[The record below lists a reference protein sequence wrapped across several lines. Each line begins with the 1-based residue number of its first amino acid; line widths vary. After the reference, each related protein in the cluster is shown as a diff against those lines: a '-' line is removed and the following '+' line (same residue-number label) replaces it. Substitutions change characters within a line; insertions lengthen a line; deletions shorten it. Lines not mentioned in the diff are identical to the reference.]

1 MKEIRTKVCKKAK
14 DFALHEQGGEGM
26 EDHDMLLIIII
37 ILDILTLVIAG
48 ILFALFG

>member
-1 MKEIRTKVCKKAK
+1 
-14 DFALHEQGGEGM
+14 M

-48 ILFALFG
+48 ILLYSSK

>member
-1 MKEIRTKVCKKAK
+1 
-14 DFALHEQGGEGM
+14 M

-37 ILDILTLVIAG
+37 ILDILAVVIAG

>member
-1 MKEIRTKVCKKAK
+1 
-14 DFALHEQGGEGM
+14 M

-48 ILFALFG
+48 ILFVLFG

>member
-1 MKEIRTKVCKKAK
+1 M
-14 DFALHEQGGEGM
+14 EG
-26 EDHDMLLIIII
+26 HDMLLIIII

>member
-1 MKEIRTKVCKKAK
+1 
-14 DFALHEQGGEGM
+14 M

-48 ILFALFG
+48 ILFSLFG

>member
-1 MKEIRTKVCKKAK
+1 
-14 DFALHEQGGEGM
+14 M

-37 ILDILTLVIAG
+37 ILDILSVVIAG

>member
-1 MKEIRTKVCKKAK
+1 
-14 DFALHEQGGEGM
+14 M

-37 ILDILTLVIAG
+37 ILDILTVVIAG

>member
-1 MKEIRTKVCKKAK
+1 
-14 DFALHEQGGEGM
+14 M

-37 ILDILTLVIAG
+37 ILDILTLVIVG

>member
-1 MKEIRTKVCKKAK
+1 
-14 DFALHEQGGEGM
+14 M
-26 EDHDMLLIIII
+26 EEHDILLIIII

>member
-1 MKEIRTKVCKKAK
+1 
-14 DFALHEQGGEGM
+14 M
-26 EDHDMLLIIII
+26 EDRDILLIIMI

>member
-1 MKEIRTKVCKKAK
+1 
-14 DFALHEQGGEGM
+14 M
-26 EDHDMLLIIII
+26 EDRDMLLIIII

>member
-1 MKEIRTKVCKKAK
+1 
-14 DFALHEQGGEGM
+14 M

-37 ILDILTLVIAG
+37 MLDILTLVIVG

>member
-1 MKEIRTKVCKKAK
+1 
-14 DFALHEQGGEGM
+14 M

-37 ILDILTLVIAG
+37 ILDIPTLVIAG

>member
-1 MKEIRTKVCKKAK
+1 
-14 DFALHEQGGEGM
+14 M

-48 ILFALFG
+48 ILFALFV

>member
-1 MKEIRTKVCKKAK
+1 
-14 DFALHEQGGEGM
+14 M

-48 ILFALFG
+48 ILFALLG

>member
-1 MKEIRTKVCKKAK
+1 
-14 DFALHEQGGEGM
+14 M

-48 ILFALFG
+48 IIFALFG

>member
-1 MKEIRTKVCKKAK
+1 
-14 DFALHEQGGEGM
+14 M

-37 ILDILTLVIAG
+37 MLDILTLVIAG

>member
-1 MKEIRTKVCKKAK
+1 
-14 DFALHEQGGEGM
+14 M
-26 EDHDMLLIIII
+26 EDHDILLIIMI

>member
-1 MKEIRTKVCKKAK
+1 
-14 DFALHEQGGEGM
+14 M

-37 ILDILTLVIAG
+37 ILDILSLVIAG

>member
-1 MKEIRTKVCKKAK
+1 
-14 DFALHEQGGEGM
+14 M
-26 EDHDMLLIIII
+26 EDQDMLLIIII

>member
-1 MKEIRTKVCKKAK
+1 
-14 DFALHEQGGEGM
+14 M

>member
-1 MKEIRTKVCKKAK
+1 
-14 DFALHEQGGEGM
+14 M

-37 ILDILTLVIAG
+37 ILDILTLVIAC